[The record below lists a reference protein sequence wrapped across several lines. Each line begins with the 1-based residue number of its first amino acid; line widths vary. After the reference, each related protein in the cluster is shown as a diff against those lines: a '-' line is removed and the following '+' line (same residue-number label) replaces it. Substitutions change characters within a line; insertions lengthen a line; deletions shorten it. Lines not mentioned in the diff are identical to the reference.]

1 MRIGEAAAAAGMT
14 TKALRFYEADGL
26 LPCPDRAPNGYREYG
41 DETVGRLRFIRRG
54 RAAGLTLAQI
64 REILRL
70 RDAGTAP
77 CRHVVTLLGKQLD
90 SLDAQIAELTALRAT
105 VAVFHHAANA
115 GDPSRCDAELICSY
129 V

>member
-14 TKALRFYEADGL
+14 TKALRFYEAEGL
-26 LPCPDRAPNGYREYG
+26 LPMPERSGNGYRDYG
-41 DETVGRLRFIRRG
+41 DGTIGRLQFIGRG

-70 RDAGTAP
+70 RDADTAP
-77 CRHVVTLLGKQLD
+77 CRQVGELLGKELEC
-90 SLDAQIAELTALRAT
+90 LDARIAELVALRGVVAGLHDAAT
-105 VAVFHHAANA
+105 T
-115 GDPSRCDAELICSY
+115 GDPARCDAELICSY